1 MEIESP
7 TLTPTTEYQPTSV
20 CHVVAVPYPGRGHI
34 NPMLCLCDLLLSK
47 NPKIFITFVVTEE
60 WLDLISS
67 DARGSTGRS
76 NFRFTTL
83 PNVIPSEHQ
92 RAKDFPGFL
101 DAVCTKLEAP
111 FERLLDGLEEPPLV
125 IVADTFVKWALAVG
139 NHKNIPVA
147 SLWTQSMSMYSMLY
161 HFKLLQMNGHFPI
174 DPSERGDEV
183 VDYIPGVAPTRIADL
198 PTFFTGDGSKVLSQA
213 IECISIASKAQFFL
227 STSFS
232 ELEPLALEALRPGIS
247 APIYSIGPAI
257 PFLRLII
264 NDSSSSSGSRRGDNN
279 INTPADQ
286 HATDDINYL
295 EWLDSQPSRSVLYV
309 SLGSFLSVS
318 DTQLEEIVAGVL
330 DSGCRFLW
338 VARGDT
344 ITSTSF
350 IRDNMAATTMGY
362 CYYYSESGGQIG
374 QRRGVIVP
382 WCDQLRVLCHD
393 SVGGFWTHCGWN
405 STLEAIFSGVPM
417 LTCPI
422 FWDQIHNAKQI
433 VEDWKIG
440 FRVKKNFGGST
451 EELVTRQEIT
461 QLVRKLMMEEEEEE
475 DSEKRGSGSSTNSS
489 TSTDMMRIRSKG
501 LQQCCLKAIARD
513 GCGGSSD
520 RNLDAFIGDIL
531 LHKTKRELHILE
543 DACTG
548 RG

>member
-20 CHVVAVPYPGRGHI
+20 CHVVAVPYPGRGHV

-67 DARGSTGRS
+67 DARESTGRS
-76 NFRFTTL
+76 NFRFTTF

-125 IVADTFVKWALAVG
+125 IVADTFLKWALALG
-139 NHKNIPVA
+139 NRKNIPVA

-264 NDSSSSSGSRRGDNN
+264 NDSSSSSGARRGDNN

-362 CYYYSESGGQIG
+362 YYYYSESGGQI
-374 QRRGVIVP
+374 
-382 WCDQLRVLCHD
+382 
-393 SVGGFWTHCGWN
+393 
-405 STLEAIFSGVPM
+405 
-417 LTCPI
+417 
-422 FWDQIHNAKQI
+422 
-433 VEDWKIG
+433 
-440 FRVKKNFGGST
+440 

-531 LHKTKRELHILE
+531 LHKTKRELRILE